1 MSGREK
7 CIISLGCITR
17 LTQKKQQNMA
27 KMYGFLCALLMVCLT
42 RINAKVLLVSM
53 DGFRWDYINKA
64 ATPNFDRMAQEVV
77 RVSYIT
83 STFTTKTFPCH
94 YSIATGN

>member
-1 MSGREK
+1 
-7 CIISLGCITR
+7 
-17 LTQKKQQNMA
+17 MA
-27 KMYGFLCALLMVCLT
+27 KMYAFLCALLMVCLT

-64 ATPNFDRMAQEVV
+64 ATPNFDRMAQEGV